1 MATEQVKVLK
11 SVELG
16 NDARQYLPG
25 GVGASARY
33 NPALGTALYVSRGE
47 GGRIW
52 DVDGRSY
59 LDFNLS
65 HGATFLGHHHPA
77 TTAAVRE
84 ALDRGA
90 ICGYDSPSHTE
101 FAKLL
106 NQTIPA
112 AERVRF
118 CNSGSEATLTAI
130 RLARAV
136 TGRQKVLKFWG
147 HFHGLHDYVLYNAH
161 SPNSATPGQL
171 IAPNRESAG
180 IPPELDSLMIV
191 IPWKDPE
198 ALDLALRLH
207 AHEIAAVIME
217 PINYNQGCIMAS
229 KEYMQAVRNRCDE
242 HGIVLIYDEVLSAF
256 RTGPDCAQGY
266 YGVTPDLCSI
276 GKAVANGV
284 PIAVLAGRAR
294 IMDGLAP
301 VGEAAHSGTFSGHLF
316 AILAGLAAVNEIRR
330 PGFYDRIEALANRL
344 YSGLNRIFLRHGLTA
359 YAQGLGARFGIHFG
373 KAAPVTNYA
382 DTVNEDKS
390 LAAQFIR
397 AAFDRGV
404 YFHDYGKLVT
414 GHHGFSAAHTEADI
428 DEALTRIDDAVAD
441 LQRKRA

>member
-1 MATEQVKVLK
+1 MATEQVKTSK
-11 SVELG
+11 SAELA
-16 NDARQYLPG
+16 NRARQYLPG

-33 NPALGTALYVSRGE
+33 SPALGTALYVSRGE
-47 GGRIW
+47 GARIW

-65 HGATFLGHHHPA
+65 HGATFLGHRHPA

-84 ALDRGA
+84 ALDQGA
-90 ICGYDSPSHTE
+90 ICGYDTPSHAE
-101 FAKLL
+101 FAELL
-106 NQTIPA
+106 CQTIPA

-136 TGRQKVLKFWG
+136 TGRRKVLKFWG

-161 SPNSATPGQL
+161 SPSDARPGQL
-171 IAPNRESAG
+171 IKPNRESAG
-180 IPPELDSLMIV
+180 IPPELDSLVLV
-191 IPWKDPE
+191 IPWKDLE
-198 ALDLALRLH
+198 ALDLVLRLH
-207 AHEIAAVIME
+207 APEIAAVIME
-217 PINYNQGCIMAS
+217 PINYNQGCIAAS
-229 KEYMQAVRNRCDE
+229 KEYMETVRGRCDE

-256 RTGPDCAQGY
+256 RTGPSCAQGY

-301 VGEAAHSGTFSGHLF
+301 VGEAAHSGTYSGHLF
-316 AILAGLAAVNEIRR
+316 AVLAGLAALREVRR
-330 PGFYDRIEALANRL
+330 PGFYDRIERLAGRL
-344 YSGLNRIFLRHGLTA
+344 YTELNHIFRHHGLTA
-359 YAQGLGARFGIHFG
+359 HAQGLGARFGIHFG
-373 KAAPVTNYA
+373 RTEPVTNYA
-382 DTVNEDKS
+382 DTVGEDKV
-390 LAAQFIR
+390 LAARFIR
-397 AAFDRGV
+397 AAFDHGV

-428 DEALTRIDDAVAD
+428 DETLTRIDDAVAD
-441 LQRKRA
+441 L